1 MKKVVCLFLITATL
15 LLCLSSC
22 ELGTIE
28 KEYSEGLEYELCT
41 DSRNGD
47 YYIVTGIGTCADVD
61 IVIPATYEGLP
72 VKKIGNIAFSKCN
85 TVNSVLISEGVTEI
99 GQQAFVLCENL
110 KSVQLPDT
118 LAKIDEEAF
127 AGCYSLSSCNIPA
140 GVKTIAPGA
149 FRLCTSL
156 KSIEV
161 DKDNLC
167 YQSINGD
174 LYYSD
179 DYADQFNMDGIPL
192 IAYAPGKTE
201 THVSLLE
208 EVSAIAN
215 YAFAGNTYMESI
227 FIPVKVT
234 EISGD
239 AFLHCSSLTDVY
251 YSGTEEEWEAIKIVS
266 KGNDALQNATIHYN
280 YIPEE

>member
-1 MKKVVCLFLITATL
+1 M
-15 LLCLSSC
+15 
-22 ELGTIE
+22 GTIE

-47 YYIVTGIGTCADVD
+47 YYIVTGIGTCADAD

-85 TVNSVLISEGVTEI
+85 TVSSVLIPEGVTEI

-140 GVKTIAPGA
+140 GVKTIVPGA

-227 FIPVKVT
+227 FIPAKVT

-251 YSGTEEEWEAIKIVS
+251 YSGTEEEWEAIRIVS
-266 KGNDALQNATIHYN
+266 KGNEALQNATIHYN